1 MKAYFYLVFGRSVSY
16 DAVLENDRE
25 NGGDDESGI
34 EGVRSSV
41 K

>member
-1 MKAYFYLVFGRSVSY
+1 MEDFNPRKF
-16 DAVLENDRE
+16 DAVLENERE